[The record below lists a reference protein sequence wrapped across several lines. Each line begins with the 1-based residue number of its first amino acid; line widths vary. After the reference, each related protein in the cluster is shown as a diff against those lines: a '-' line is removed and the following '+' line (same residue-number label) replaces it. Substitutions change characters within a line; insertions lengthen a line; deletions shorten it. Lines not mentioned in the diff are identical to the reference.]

1 MGTNCEDDIDEC
13 DENIHQCNKNA
24 ACNNTKG
31 SYSCTCNTGFHGDGY
46 NCTDKCQEIRCGTN
60 ATCTNTKGSLRCTCT
75 TGFYGDGYNCTECYT
90 IFDFEDHDL
99 SNWTL
104 TGFAFNN
111 QPTYG
116 DIPSAQRGGH
126 FSNHKGDWWIGTF
139 ENRPSPSLPFRYQLD
154 SPQGSMTS
162 PGFSITGKFLR
173 FLIGG
178 GCNLSFQDLR
188 AELII
193 EGQVVLVQTAKRC
206 AEDMTEKSWD
216 VTSYVGKHAQLRLI
230 DYSSAAWGHLNF
242 DHFQACHKLI

>member
-1 MGTNCEDDIDEC
+1 MRPWTWWRFYFRGKKCPEMCLKINRSVKTPWHRPSMGV
-13 DENIHQCNKNA
+13 A
-24 ACNNTKG
+24 RSWLWAP
-31 SYSCTCNTGFHGDGY
+31 
-46 NCTDKCQEIRCGTN
+46 GTVIY
-60 ATCTNTKGSLRCTCT
+60 LYLL
-75 TGFYGDGYNCTECYT
+75 FPLECYT
-90 IFDFEDHDL
+90 IFDFEDHNL
-99 SNWTL
+99 SQWTL
-104 TGFAFNN
+104 TGTAFNN

-116 DIPSAQRGGH
+116 DIPSARRGGH

-139 ENRPSPSLPFRYQLD
+139 ENRPSPSYPVGRYQYD

-162 PGFSITGKFLR
+162 PGFSITGKSLR

-178 GCNLSFQDLR
+178 GCDPSFQDLR

-206 AEDMTEKSWD
+206 AEAMTEKSWD

-230 DYSSAAWGHLNF
+230 DHSSGVWGHLNF

>member
-1 MGTNCEDDIDEC
+1 MGVA
-13 DENIHQCNKNA
+13 H
-24 ACNNTKG
+24 
-31 SYSCTCNTGFHGDGY
+31 SCLWAP
-46 NCTDKCQEIRCGTN
+46 GTVIY
-60 ATCTNTKGSLRCTCT
+60 LYLL
-75 TGFYGDGYNCTECYT
+75 FPLECYT
-90 IFDFEDHDL
+90 IFDFEDHNL
-99 SNWTL
+99 SKWTL
-104 TGFAFNN
+104 TGTAFIN

-116 DIPSAQRGGH
+116 NIPSAQRGGH

-139 ENRPSPSLPFRYQLD
+139 ENRPSPSYPVGRYQYD

-178 GCNLSFQDLR
+178 GCDPSFQDLR

-206 AEDMTEKSWD
+206 AEAMTEKSWD

-230 DYSSAAWGHLNF
+230 DHSSGVWGHLNF